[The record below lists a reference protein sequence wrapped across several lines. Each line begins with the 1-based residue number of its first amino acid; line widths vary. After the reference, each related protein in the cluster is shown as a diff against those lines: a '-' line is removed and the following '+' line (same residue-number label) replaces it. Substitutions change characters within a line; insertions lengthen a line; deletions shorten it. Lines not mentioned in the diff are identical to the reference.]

1 MASGPKLNSS
11 FPVAQFKMNGY
22 KTFRYDHNS
31 FVAGIMLY
39 INEDILCKLLNN
51 FSVES
56 LFANVNRYFHE
67 FIKLLLKVIRTVT
80 SLIHTCISRKVY
92 SLQETLRS
100 DSHPPKKIVLLASMK
115 TLFILSKKFFV
126 LKIFKFLFE
135 FLVMMKKHLD

>member
-39 INEDILCKLLNN
+39 INEDILCKLLSN

-56 LFANVNRYFHE
+56 LFAITAIKFHP
-67 FIKLLLKVIRTVT
+67 LK
-80 SLIHTCISRKVY
+80 RKQIFSWIY
-92 SLQETLRS
+92 KTPAQS
-100 DSHPPKKIVLLASMK
+100 DKDSN
-115 TLFILSKKFFV
+115 ILNTH
-126 LKIFKFLFE
+126 
-135 FLVMMKKHLD
+135 MHQ